1 VHPGAGAGAGGNQDL
16 LAYLDLA
23 RLYALLLPDEEP
35 VVKELLVL
43 RNQAVLP
50 RALPIP
56 TVTSTDALRYY
67 DLAEALRDNI
77 KKRVERAREHASARL
92 ADPHN

>member
-1 VHPGAGAGAGGNQDL
+1 M
-16 LAYLDLA
+16 
-23 RLYALLLPDEEP
+23 YALLLPDEEP
-35 VVKELLVL
+35 VVQELLVL

-77 KKRVERAREHASARL
+77 KKRVERAREHASARRAAL
-92 ADPHN
+92 AQGSRLLRLSRRRARRHDAGS